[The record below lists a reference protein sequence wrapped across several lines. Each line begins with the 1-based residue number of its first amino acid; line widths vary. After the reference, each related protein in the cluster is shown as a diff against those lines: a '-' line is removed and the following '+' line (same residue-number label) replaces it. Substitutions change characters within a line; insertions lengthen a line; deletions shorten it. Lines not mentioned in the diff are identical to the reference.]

1 MNIPE
6 TFFSVN
12 EEMRLFGYSCLLGAA
27 LGLFYDVFR
36 TLRMLFRHNTVLIA
50 IEDIVFFAAYAI
62 AITAFASA
70 AARGEM
76 RFYYVI
82 GSVSGFILYLLTLGQ
97 LISAVIKKLIAALRV
112 VFHVILSPL
121 RRFYVL
127 LRKKAVCKFVGTS
140 KVFVQKL
147 KKAFLLLLKRPPLL
161 YNKKENKMRKN
172 GDNFVKKTK
181 KDGTQSLQRSA
192 RKTRSSHSSN
202 RLHSNNRINKQR
214 LL

>member
-62 AITAFASA
+62 ALTAFASA

-140 KVFVQKL
+140 KNIVHIF
-147 KKAFLLLLKRPPLL
+147 KKIKMLLLKPAVLL
-161 YNKKENKMRKN
+161 YNKKVNKIRKKVDK
-172 GDNFVKKTK
+172 GGKKK
-181 KDGTQSLQRSA
+181 AKDQ
-192 RKTRSSHSSN
+192 
-202 RLHSNNRINKQR
+202 
-214 LL
+214 